1 MGKKRKLDAT
11 IDEGALEDTGAEARK
26 GSMGGMWA
34 GSAMNMLKQRID
46 DAHGTLMDGVKAGT
60 VVIKLDPDQIED
72 SVGSDRV
79 TKWEQ
84 DEDFA
89 VLVANI
95 RRRGQK
101 QPIRVRPVEKN
112 WEPDPAN
119 PLITKDKFYIQSGRR
134 RLAACKKIGIEV
146 EAIIATEAGDLA
158 LADLEERFHENTMR
172 KALNGF
178 EELIS
183 IGLLAESLKELT
195 QVEIAERLGVAQ
207 GDVSLGVG
215 CLEYRKAILHNV
227 DVANTPKREYRKIL
241 PKLKRGKL
249 FSLNEPPAK
258 KRPAREFTSDGI
270 AITAKKKGNGH
281 TIEVSSAE
289 IEDDDLQVFFFDIHL
304 AFLRLKEEKIH
315 IAEEDA
321 AKAAKAKDDY

>member
-11 IDEGALEDTGAEARK
+11 IDETALEDTNAEPRK

-72 SVGSDRV
+72 AVGSDRLIA
-79 TKWEQ
+79 WSG

-89 VLVANI
+89 NLVANI
-95 RRRGQK
+95 KRRGQK
-101 QPIRVRPVEKN
+101 QPIRVRPKSKN
-112 WEPDPAN
+112 WEPDPSN

-134 RLAACKKIGIEV
+134 RLAACQKIGIQV
-146 EAIIATEAGDLA
+146 EAIVATDDGDLA

-183 IGLLAESLKELT
+183 IGLLAESMKELT
-195 QVEIAERLGVAQ
+195 QVEIAERLGVPQ
-207 GDVSLGVG
+207 GDVSLGIA
-215 CLEYRKAILHNV
+215 CLEHRSPILAYV
-227 DVANTPKREYRKIL
+227 DVANTPKRKYRDIVPKVKRGELIGSAAQKPL
-241 PKLKRGKL
+241 PKRPVRTFDAHGVKIKALRRGKGIAL
-249 FSLNEPPAK
+249 EV
-258 KRPAREFTSDGI
+258 TSD
-270 AITAKKKGNGH
+270 
-281 TIEVSSAE
+281 E
-289 IEDDDLQVFFFDIHL
+289 I
-304 AFLRLKEEKIH
+304 R
-315 IAEEDA
+315 EEDLSIIFSEFA
-321 AKAAKAKDDY
+321 QSIWRFREEREEED

>member
-11 IDEGALEDTGAEARK
+11 VDETALEDVGAEPRK

-46 DAHGTLMDGVKAGT
+46 DAHGSLMDGVKAGT

-79 TKWEQ
+79 TAWEQ

-89 VLVANI
+89 TLVANI
-95 RRRGQK
+95 KRRGQK
-101 QPIRVRPVEKN
+101 QPIRVRPKSKD
-112 WEPDPAN
+112 WEPDPSN

-134 RLAACKKIGIEV
+134 RLAACAKIGIQV
-146 EAIIATEAGDLA
+146 EAVIATEDGDLA

-183 IGLLAESLKELT
+183 IGLLAASLQELT
-195 QVEIAERLGVAQ
+195 QMEISERLGVAQ
-207 GDVSLGVG
+207 GDVSLGMA
-215 CLEYRKAILHNV
+215 CLEHRNAILANV
-227 DVANTPKREYRKIL
+227 DVANTAKREYRKIL
-241 PKLKRGKL
+241 PKLKRG
-249 FSLNEPPAK
+249 EPLKEKPKRTNVYEKTFNSVGAK
-258 KRPAREFTSDGI
+258 MAARRSGAGFTL
-270 AITAKKKGNGH
+270 
-281 TIEVSSAE
+281 E
-289 IEDDDLQVFFFDIHL
+289 IKTDQLREDDLNVLFFDISL
-304 AFLRLKEEKIH
+304 ALGRCIREHEEEE
-315 IAEEDA
+315 AERQA
-321 AKAAKAKDDY
+321 AQGASDGE